1 MKISISGIR
10 GIFGDDLNLQEI
22 SRLSRLFSSY
32 LYNNFD
38 YPSCVVARDS
48 RESGKII
55 CDVVVGCLLEQGIN
69 VYDLGIA
76 PTPVLFRESRK
87 YSGSIM
93 ITASH
98 NPLEWNGLKL
108 LVKGRGLF
116 EKELDDVLKNT
127 VNTYKSAGKYYD
139 LNSSYFNDLINY
151 IPINNNNRN
160 DDFKI
165 GLDFGGGA
173 TCGYVNRLFQIYNIK
188 YLSINDRFGFSSRG
202 PDPTSNPL
210 NELREIVKLNKLNF
224 GFAFDLDGDRL
235 VIVNSKGESL
245 SPDLTLLLCVSGAI
259 QNQLKKFVIS
269 LDSSIAIE
277 KYIKEYGAKV
287 FYSKV
292 GEANV
297 IKKITEVNGDSGGEG
312 SSGGFIMPSFT
323 YCRDA
328 LLASIIVCSL
338 DQKIIDDCLQLASNY
353 IQIRTKLPIK
363 PEIKLNDL
371 LEKISNVLAPSST
384 QVISEDGFKFIFDE
398 NSWTLVRSSNT
409 EHVLRISLETEKDR
423 SNSLYK
429 SVYNKISEIY
439 EEIV

>member
-116 EKELDDVLKNT
+116 EKELDDMLKNT
-127 VNTYKSAGKYYD
+127 VNTYKGAGKYYD

-371 LEKISNVLAPSST
+371 LEKISSVLAPSST

-398 NSWTLVRSSNT
+398 NSWTLVRPSNT
-409 EHVLRISLETEKDR
+409 EHVLRISLE
-423 SNSLYK
+423 
-429 SVYNKISEIY
+429 I
-439 EEIV
+439 

>member
-55 CDVVVGCLLEQGIN
+55 SDVVVGCLLEQGIN

-371 LEKISNVLAPSST
+371 LEKISSVLAPSST

-398 NSWTLVRSSNT
+398 NSWTLVRPSNT
-409 EHVLRISLETEKDR
+409 EHVLRISLESEKDR
-423 SNSLYK
+423 SHSLYK

-439 EEIV
+439 EEII